1 MAQFKKYF
9 IRISSILI
17 ILGGAAW
24 NVAGCVPQNPA
35 SIVELFSPTP
45 GLTATPTIDWFPAT
59 VTPPV
64 VRQSTLTPNAASNL
78 VYGPSLFSDTF
89 AAPGSWQNTQ
99 DTGGNIIV
107 KDSVL
112 TLAVKTTHGSLLTL
126 RKNTELSDFYLETT
140 LKRVLCKDDDV
151 VGVVFRT
158 QGAGSFY
165 RLVLNCQGLYA
176 LQQVSGG
183 STVMLVNW
191 SPSAEITTG
200 LWKPVIIGISANGK
214 TIRIYMNNKLQ
225 SEVARTT
232 FARGGIGY
240 YARAAGDTPLTVSFS
255 DLNVYQVGASG
266 PIAPASS
273 PVP

>member
-1 MAQFKKYF
+1 MAQFKKYL
-9 IRISSILI
+9 IRISSILLI
-17 ILGGAAW
+17 IGGIAW
-24 NVAGCVPQNPA
+24 NVAGCAPQEPTTTM
-35 SIVELFSPTP
+35 ELFSATP
-45 GLTATPTIDWFPAT
+45 DLTATPTIDWFPAT
-59 VTPPV
+59 ATPLV
-64 VRQSTLTPNAASNL
+64 VRQPTLTPNAASNP
-78 VYGPSLFSDTF
+78 VYGPSLFADTF
-89 AAPGSWQNTQ
+89 AAPESWQNSQ
-99 DTGGNIIV
+99 DAGGSIIV
-107 KDSVL
+107 KDNVL
-112 TLAVKTTHGSLLTL
+112 TLAVKATRGSLLTL

-140 LKRVLCKDDDV
+140 LKRVLCKDDDL

-200 LWKPVIIGISANGK
+200 LWKAVTIGISANGK

-225 SEVARTT
+225 AEATRTT

-240 YARAAGDTPLTVSFS
+240 YAHAAGDTPLTVSFS
-255 DLNVYQVGASG
+255 DLNVYQVGTNG
-266 PIAPASS
+266 PIPANS
-273 PVP
+273 PIP